1 MAGKR
6 EWRNHPHGY
15 LVILVPL
22 LVFLIVEDGTVTR
35 IILAWALFSGAVVY
49 GREWAK
55 HGVRK
60 ATD

>member
-1 MAGKR
+1 M
-6 EWRNHPHGY
+6 
-15 LVILVPL
+15 ILVPL
-22 LVFLIVEDGTVTR
+22 LVFLIIEDGTVTR

-55 HGVRK
+55 HGGRK